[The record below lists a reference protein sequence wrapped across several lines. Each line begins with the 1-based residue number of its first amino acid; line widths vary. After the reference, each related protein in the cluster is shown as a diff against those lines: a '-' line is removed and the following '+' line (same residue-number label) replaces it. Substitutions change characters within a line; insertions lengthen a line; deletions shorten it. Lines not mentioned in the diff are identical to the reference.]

1 MGGADRGPLRPFL
14 HVTLSCSPGISLYR
28 LHIFSSLSLTQ
39 THEHMCL
46 LYNIHI
52 HFILM
57 VTQGTS
63 SSRHLALFNHHL
75 LLLQR
80 WCPHLYH
87 LFPLS
92 RPVVPFLCPVH
103 LNHFRALDYRQ
114 SCSCKFA
121 ISNPSL
127 LQNPCCLCPLLLLS
141 DAPSAI
147 RCTIFPGREVFSIQA
162 HCISHIFYC
171 NRKRLACWDHFLLF
185 SVAMKILRLLL
196 VCVAAGCGEGKKNQT
211 KQWSHLL

>member
-103 LNHFRALDYRQ
+103 LNHFRALNYRQ

-141 DAPSAI
+141 DAPFFLVEKSSVF
-147 RCTIFPGREVFSIQA
+147 RHTVLVIFFTVIERGWHAGIIFSFSQLPWK
-162 HCISHIFYC
+162 Y
-171 NRKRLACWDHFLLF
+171 WDF
-185 SVAMKILRLLL
+185 
-196 VCVAAGCGEGKKNQT
+196 C
-211 KQWSHLL
+211 